1 MVNVAKCRLFSQA
14 CLGRVLKKKPVSAE
28 STLASDYEEKLTP
41 LPKPTSLS
49 ARFDCQNSTCV
60 CSDCLALTKVDPA
73 RQAKVFICEP
83 PQDFK
88 AKDIQKHADN
98 MLPLYAKTLVCLDTG
113 RARIKL
119 LKQRRTNLALFIWRR
134 VGPANYTVPENTNDL
149 DVAACKESNVQ

>member
-1 MVNVAKCRLFSQA
+1 MSAVFSGLLRPSFKEKTCLSRVNPSKRL
-14 CLGRVLKKKPVSAE
+14 
-28 STLASDYEEKLTP
+28 YEEKLTP

-73 RQAKVFICEP
+73 RQAKVFICDP

-88 AKDIQKHADN
+88 AKDIQKHAHN

-134 VGPANYTVPENTNDL
+134 VGPASYTVPENTNDL

>member
-1 MVNVAKCRLFSQA
+1 M
-14 CLGRVLKKKPVSAE
+14 
-28 STLASDYEEKLTP
+28 
-41 LPKPTSLS
+41 
-49 ARFDCQNSTCV
+49 
-60 CSDCLALTKVDPA
+60 
-73 RQAKVFICEP
+73 FICDP

-88 AKDIQKHADN
+88 AKDIQEHAHN

-134 VGPANYTVPENTNDL
+134 VGPASYTVPENTNDL

>member
-1 MVNVAKCRLFSQA
+1 M
-14 CLGRVLKKKPVSAE
+14 
-28 STLASDYEEKLTP
+28 
-41 LPKPTSLS
+41 
-49 ARFDCQNSTCV
+49 
-60 CSDCLALTKVDPA
+60 
-73 RQAKVFICEP
+73 FICDP

-88 AKDIQKHADN
+88 AKDIQEHAHN